1 MLSMNLKNLHSHVL
15 LHHQHS
21 STGVSAHQIFHGAPH
36 MNKWVTNI
44 ENLTDQ
50 QLSHA
55 KDNLYCVITG
65 PKEYNILSTI
75 SNYTIDTAEYR
86 YKVLYMFQSRPY
98 CEPSMTL
105 IATTAH
111 LRLIA
116 GHGVTPPV
124 AGSEAL
130 TMGTRLTTENAS
142 LSRAARLMN

>member
-1 MLSMNLKNLHSHVL
+1 ML
-15 LHHQHS
+15 LHHQHT

-75 SNYTIDTAEYR
+75 SNHTIDTAEYR

-142 LSRAARLMN
+142 FSRAARLMN